1 MTCKDCIHY
10 DVCENY
16 LNYLDKTIQ
25 GKAGFLKIH
34 KKKCPYQKDKTKYIE
49 LPCKVGDTVYY
60 IEDHNNERKIIT
72 LCCSMIFMRGDGN
85 YVQLIFPN
93 NRTSKSFNFIN
104 FGRCLFLTKAEAEAK
119 LKELLN
125 DN

>member
-10 DVCENY
+10 EACKFY
-16 LNYLDKTIQ
+16 TDKTKFNLPK
-25 GKAGFLKIH
+25 KAENCDDF
-34 KKKCPYQKDKTKYIE
+34 KDKSKYIE

-72 LCCSMIFMRGDGN
+72 LCCSMIFMRDDGN
-85 YVQLIFPN
+85 YVQLMFPN

-104 FGRCLFLTKAEAEAK
+104 FGCCLFLTKAEAEAK
-119 LKELLN
+119 LKELN
-125 DN
+125 ENG